1 MFQSTH
7 SLRSA
12 TLPDGCKS
20 HLLAVSI
27 HALLAECDNFPE
39 AVFPHGK
46 KFQSTHSLR
55 SATKNADR
63 STGNSR
69 FQSTHSLRSATPP
82 AAVVP
87 RRPTVSI
94 HALLAEC
101 DRSAV
106 TGDKRRLCF
115 NPRTPCG
122 VRPVESWG
130 FAEVRVFQ
138 STHSLR
144 SATFISLILK
154 IYAFVSIHALLAECD
169 RRGNLPRQHRKRF
182 NPRTP
187 CGVRHQFQPSVD
199 ADDRFQS
206 THSLRSATLLH
217 CDVTVDIS

>member
-1 MFQSTH
+1 M
-7 SLRSA
+7 
-12 TLPDGCKS
+12 
-20 HLLAVSI
+20 
-27 HALLAECDNFPE
+27 
-39 AVFPHGK
+39 
-46 KFQSTHSLR
+46 FQSTHSLR

-206 THSLRSATLLH
+206 THSLRSATLLSYLQ
-217 CDVTVDIS
+217 IFR